1 MTTFRQFVT
10 RNSLVIFFVLAY
22 AISWSSVVPMNGS
35 ILPWGPAI
43 AAVIVLGITSGRRVL
58 SDLWRQMTRWR
69 VGWVWYLVAPGL
81 VLLYTLVAFLVARLL
96 GATVTSTTGMS
107 VSAASLT
114 ILQLLILGGQW
125 EEPGWSGF
133 ALPRLQGRFTNRPV
147 LASLVLGAL
156 RAGWHLPLVVYG
168 HIPWYD
174 FVFFGLGF
182 QFLITWQYNRT
193 RGSVLIVM
201 LFHFTSNLMGAF
213 LNSRFTG
220 SDLTLFYGLFIAF
233 AWLVVIAILFKDGM
247 SLGLQPGMS
256 AVPAANRLLEES

>member
-1 MTTFRQFVT
+1 MGIRQFVS
-10 RNSLVIFFVLAY
+10 RYSLVIFFVLAY
-22 AISWSSVVPMNGS
+22 AISWSSVIPMNGA
-35 ILPWGPAI
+35 ILPWGPAV
-43 AAVIVLGITSGRRVL
+43 AAVIVLGIASGRRGL
-58 SDLWRQMTRWR
+58 SELWQQMTRWR

-81 VLLYTLVAFLVARLL
+81 VLLYTLVAFVVARLL
-96 GATVTSTTGMS
+96 GATAANSAGLT
-107 VSAASLT
+107 VSAALMT

-133 ALPRLQGRFTNRPV
+133 ALPRLQTRFAGRPSGIL
-147 LASLVLGAL
+147 LASLILGVL
-156 RAGWHLPLVVYG
+156 RAGWHLPLVLYG

-174 FVFFGLGF
+174 LVFLPMAF

-201 LFHFTSNLMGAF
+201 LFHYTSNLMGAF

-233 AWLVVIAILFKDGM
+233 AWLVVFAILLKEGKG
-247 SLGLQPGMS
+247 LGLRS
-256 AVPAANRLLEES
+256 NLS